1 MTELTVMPPVT
12 LALIRFGNPVPG
24 SKNPEPE
31 DDVPVIVT
39 FVELEPMGTLELAD
53 VGCAGGGARSLTT
66 STP

>member
-1 MTELTVMPPVT
+1 MLPLT

-31 DDVPVIVT
+31 EDVPVTVT
-39 FVELEPMGTLELAD
+39 LTEAWPAATVPAD
-53 VGCAGGGARSLTT
+53 VGCAGGGARSFTT

>member
-1 MTELTVMPPVT
+1 MLPLT

-31 DDVPVIVT
+31 EDVPVMFT
-39 FVELEPMGTLELAD
+39 FADVCPAATVPAD
-53 VGCAGGGARSLTT
+53 VGCAGGGARSFTT

>member
-1 MTELTVMPPVT
+1 MLPLT

-31 DDVPVIVT
+31 EDVPV
-39 FVELEPMGTLELAD
+39 TLTLTEDWLAATVPAD
-53 VGCAGGGARSLTT
+53 VGCAGGGARSFTT